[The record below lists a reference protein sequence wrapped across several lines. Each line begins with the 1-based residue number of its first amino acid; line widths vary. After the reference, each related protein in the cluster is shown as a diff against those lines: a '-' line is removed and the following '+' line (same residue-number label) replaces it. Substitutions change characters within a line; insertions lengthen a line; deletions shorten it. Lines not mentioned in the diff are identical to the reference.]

1 METRTAQLRVKPKNA
16 ITPYGGYGT
25 VFYETPSRARFLID
39 AGIAE
44 LVNAGPAEQPQAGP
58 SETKPAEP
66 LEKKSSAVAQA
77 GLSTASAESSEPA
90 TAALSSASAP
100 GLVSPRRN
108 AQVSK
113 PRGRPRKST

>member
-1 METRTAQLRVKPKNA
+1 METRTAQLRIKPKNA

-66 LEKKSSAVAQA
+66 LEKKSFAAIPDGPSI
-77 GLSTASAESSEPA
+77 ASAESSEPGQ
-90 TAALSSASAP
+90 AALSSASAP
-100 GLVSPRRN
+100 GLVS
-108 AQVSK
+108 AQRSAPLSR
-113 PRGRPRKST
+113 PRGRSRKST